1 MWLVGMFF
9 LWLDVWD
16 ADDRVRCGAH
26 VCWRCLE
33 VFGSSQ
39 ETYTHMRAEHGGIYY
54 DPGPPPPVAVV
65 PVPAVDGPVARA
77 VPPADA
83 YDPVDHE
90 AETRGVLARTGN
102 VKRMELQE
110 RRRVTEENTKPPVEY
125 VARAV
130 PPAVDHEAETRI
142 FSVRNG
148 ILERDRMELE
158 EARRR
163 VTEEREA
170 QKTKPVEEEGRCAI
184 M

>member
-26 VCWRCLE
+26 VCWRCLG

-54 DPGPPPPVAVV
+54 DPGPPLPPVAVV

-83 YDPVDHE
+83 YDP
-90 AETRGVLARTGN
+90 
-102 VKRMELQE
+102 
-110 RRRVTEENTKPPVEY
+110 
-125 VARAV
+125 
-130 PPAVDHEAETRI
+130 VDHEAETRI